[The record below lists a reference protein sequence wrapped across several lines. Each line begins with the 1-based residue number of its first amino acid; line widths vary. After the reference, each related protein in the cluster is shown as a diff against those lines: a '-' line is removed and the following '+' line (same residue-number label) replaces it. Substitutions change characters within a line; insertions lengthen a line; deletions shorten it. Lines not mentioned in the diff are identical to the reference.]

1 MTEQSYADAR
11 RRELCAN
18 RGAVCFQLLTVWWT
32 DFIEWRTAHAVGGHM
47 QCNHFMSLMSMQRLS
62 CMLQVAAAAAGDA
75 LEMMSRH
82 TLADAK
88 QLRVGD
94 LYKEQRLSSFLLHIP
109 ECRRLT

>member
-1 MTEQSYADAR
+1 
-11 RRELCAN
+11 
-18 RGAVCFQLLTVWWT
+18 
-32 DFIEWRTAHAVGGHM
+32 M

-62 CMLQVAAAAAGDA
+62 CMLQVAAAADA

-82 TLADAK
+82 TLVDAK
-88 QLRVGD
+88 RLCVGD

>member
-62 CMLQVAAAAAGDA
+62 CMLQVAAAAADA

-82 TLADAK
+82 TLVDAK
-88 QLRVGD
+88 QSCVGD

>member
-1 MTEQSYADAR
+1 
-11 RRELCAN
+11 
-18 RGAVCFQLLTVWWT
+18 
-32 DFIEWRTAHAVGGHM
+32 M

-62 CMLQVAAAAAGDA
+62 CMLQVAAAADA

-82 TLADAK
+82 TLVDAK